1 MEPYSSGISG
11 DQAADIEEI
20 RLAVKLAAQKRDKNC
35 EALLALL
42 RQLEE
47 LHRDIRETL
56 FQESLPTNRQRLYKL
71 LRDIEVNGGW
81 PYIQRMKLIELLE
94 MFDSSVF
101 SEISEEEEN

>member
-1 MEPYSSGISG
+1 MELYSSDTACGPI
-11 DQAADIEEI
+11 ADIEEI
-20 RLAVKLAAQKRDKNC
+20 RLVVQTAAQKRVKDC

-56 FQESLPTNRQRLYKL
+56 FQESLPTNRQHLYHL

-81 PYIQRMKLIELLE
+81 PYIQRMKLTELLKTIENDSGVE
-94 MFDSSVF
+94 MPSK
-101 SEISEEEEN
+101 

>member
-1 MEPYSSGISG
+1 MELYSSNTSSG
-11 DQAADIEEI
+11 QANDIEEI
-20 RLAVKLAAQKRDKNC
+20 RLAVQTAAQSRARDC

-56 FQESLPTNRQRLYKL
+56 FQEALPTNRQHLYRL

-81 PYIQRMKLIELLE
+81 PYIQRMKLAKLLE
-94 MFDSSVF
+94 ILGPVLLDAESP
-101 SEISEEEEN
+101 EA